1 MNLEG
6 HRHCYTPT
14 FLVPIPFTWG
24 WLPFLLSS
32 QTQKG
37 DTVITALVIMRE
49 VQKGTWWGRE
59 GEA

>member
-1 MNLEG
+1 MNLKG

-14 FLVPIPFTWG
+14 FFVPTPFTWG

-37 DTVITALVIMRE
+37 DTVITTVVIMRE
-49 VQKGTWWGRE
+49 AHDGAGE
-59 GEA
+59 GEV